1 MDPWIGSILAIVNI
15 AAIKVT
21 AQINISEH
29 LLSLLLETYSKE
41 ECIVIEWFYIPTSN
55 VWTFF
60 ARDGKTTFAILFFVS

>member
-41 ECIVIEWFYIPTSN
+41 ECIVIE
-55 VWTFF
+55 
-60 ARDGKTTFAILFFVS
+60 